1 MALVVVA
8 LVRGSRPYEE
18 TFVVPGGPEEW
29 LQKCH
34 DALEGAP
41 HLSDVKVSDDPLPGS
56 GTLPAK
62 ARRLGTGC
70 RNHASRGVRVD
81 ADHGAGHGGADPGH
95 RDKAP
100 RVPNR
105 RTAHSA
111 TGPTPTGR
119 TAGTTSEVAEHWIAR
134 FAGRDQDITEGVLMR
149 KLLKNR
155 NADDIGEKFQTKVT
169 ASALPSDH
177 PSSFSDAVQ
186 FVSVSKSY
194 GRRRRRR
201 DVLQGITA
209 SFPRGTLTA
218 VMGLSGSGKS
228 TLLQC
233 AAGLDRPS
241 AGSIHIG
248 GIDLTALRRKKLSVL
263 RREHVGFVFQ
273 AFNLVP
279 TLSVAENIALPLRL
293 DGRHVD
299 RKLVREVAD
308 RVGIADQLRR
318 LPDTLSGG
326 QQQRVA
332 IARALITNPEVIF
345 ADEPTAALDPYTT
358 EAVLSLLRR
367 AVDELGQTVVLVTH
381 QPSVAAWADRVLILH
396 RGRLVEVKEL
406 PDPTE
411 LTNQLRLLGAGEEAA
426 S

>member
-1 MALVVVA
+1 
-8 LVRGSRPYEE
+8 
-18 TFVVPGGPEEW
+18 
-29 LQKCH
+29 
-34 DALEGAP
+34 
-41 HLSDVKVSDDPLPGS
+41 
-56 GTLPAK
+56 
-62 ARRLGTGC
+62 
-70 RNHASRGVRVD
+70 
-81 ADHGAGHGGADPGH
+81 
-95 RDKAP
+95 
-100 RVPNR
+100 
-105 RTAHSA
+105 
-111 TGPTPTGR
+111 
-119 TAGTTSEVAEHWIAR
+119 
-134 FAGRDQDITEGVLMR
+134 
-149 KLLKNR
+149 
-155 NADDIGEKFQTKVT
+155 
-169 ASALPSDH
+169 
-177 PSSFSDAVQ
+177 
-186 FVSVSKSY
+186 
-194 GRRRRRR
+194 
-201 DVLQGITA
+201 VLQGITA

-241 AGSIHIG
+241 AGTIYIG
-248 GIDLTALRRKKLSVL
+248 GIDVTGLRRKRLSVL

-299 RKLVREVAD
+299 RRRVREVAD
-308 RVGIADQLRR
+308 RVGIADQLRQ

-332 IARALITNPEVIF
+332 IARALITNPAVIF

-396 RGRLVEVKEL
+396 RGRLVEMKES

-411 LTNQLRLLGAGEEAA
+411 LTNQLHLLGAGEEAA